1 LTIQS
6 DPLGFFTLLVVMTLI
21 VYATRAGGFWL
32 IGHVAIGRRLQRMLE
47 ALPGAV
53 IAATVA
59 PILLTGGAAAWFAIL
74 AAGATMIAVRN
85 DFAAVLAGVAV
96 AALVRAVGL

>member
-1 LTIQS
+1 MTEH
-6 DPLGFFTLLVVMTLI
+6 DPFGYAAMLAAMTLAVI
-21 VYATRAGGFWL
+21 LCRVGGYWL
-32 IGHVAIGRRLQRMLE
+32 IGNFPIGPRLRRMLD

-59 PILLTGGAAAWFAIL
+59 PILLTGGISAWLALGAAAL
-74 AAGATMIAVRN
+74 TMIVVRN
-85 DFAAVLAGVAV
+85 DFAAVVAGVGV

>member
-1 LTIQS
+1 MIAS
-6 DPLGFFTLLVVMTLI
+6 DPFGFFGLLAAMTLV

-32 IGHVAIGRRLQRMLE
+32 IGRVSIGRRLQRMLE

-59 PILLTGGAAAWFAIL
+59 PIVLTGGMTAWLALTAAAAS
-74 AAGATMIAVRN
+74 MIDRSAQ
-85 DFAAVLAGVAV
+85 
-96 AALVRAVGL
+96 

>member
-1 LTIQS
+1 MIQS
-6 DPLGFFTLLVVMTLI
+6 DPAGFFALLAAMTLVV
-21 VYATRAGGFWL
+21 YGSRAGGFWL
-32 IGHVAIGRRLQRMLE
+32 IGRVTIGRRLQRMLE

-59 PILLTGGAAAWFAIL
+59 PILLTGGVTAWLAVIAAA
-74 AAGATMIAVRN
+74 ATMIAVRN

-96 AALVRAVGL
+96 AALVRAAGL

>member
-1 LTIQS
+1 MQS
-6 DPLGFFTLLVVMTLI
+6 DPLGYAAVLAAMTLT

-32 IGHVAIGRRLQRMLE
+32 IGRVTIGPRLRRILD

-59 PILLTGGAAAWFAIL
+59 PIVLHGGVSALLAVIAAAL
-74 AAGATMIAVRN
+74 AMLVVRN
-85 DFAAVLAGVAV
+85 DFAAVVAGVAV
-96 AALVRAVGL
+96 AAGARALGF

>member
-1 LTIQS
+1 MITR
-6 DPLGFFTLLVVMTLI
+6 DPLGFFALLATMTLV

-32 IGHVAIGRRLQRMLE
+32 IGRVTMGRRLQRMLK

-59 PILLTGGAAAWFAIL
+59 PIVLTGGVSAWLAVVAAAL
-74 AAGATMIAVRN
+74 TMIALRN

-96 AALVRAVGL
+96 AALARGAGL

>member
-1 LTIQS
+1 MIAR
-6 DPLGFFTLLVVMTLI
+6 DPLGFFALLATMTLV

-32 IGHVAIGRRLQRMLE
+32 IGRVSMGRRLQRMLE

-59 PILLTGGAAAWFAIL
+59 PTVLTGGVSAWLAVVAAAL
-74 AAGATMIAVRN
+74 TMIAMRN

-96 AALVRAVGL
+96 AALARGAGL